1 METFWDYVGKKLR
14 LPELERR
21 VVAIE
26 HRIDVLERHVNS
38 SLDQFGDYKN
48 ERVTN
53 WVRCGRT
60 STICWTA
67 SRPWFSKRNIN
78 GIFSVPNSSVE
89 GYGTT
94 RLELTRPW
102 QHRKLVWTGPET
114 FGSVPEAL
122 R

>member
-1 METFWDYVGKKLR
+1 MGTFWDYVGKKLR

-26 HRIDVLERHVNS
+26 DRIDVLERHVNS

-48 ERVTN
+48 
-53 WVRCGRT
+53 RT
-60 STICWTA
+60 RDELGQMREDIDNLLDGVEA
-67 SRPWFSKRNIN
+67 LVQQAEHKRDIQRA
-78 GIFSVPNSSVE
+78 NSSVE